1 MLCVIAILCLLCLCL
16 LSLHQEKSRKSWL
29 ALRPLDAS
37 DVETL
42 SEALPH
48 YNILESVS
56 LAHFE
61 INDSAAFSCLA
72 DATFSS
78 DII

>member
-1 MLCVIAILCLLCLCL
+1 MLIMFICL

-29 ALRPLDAS
+29 APRPLDAS